1 MRGRSVYLQK
11 STGRWRI
18 DFYHQGRRVH
28 SYAKNL
34 DGSLSRTRGE
44 AEQAAFRLREA
55 LVNPGSFGATSNSA
69 IETSV
74 PQVSVAPMHQH
85 ASAANSYTLGEAVL
99 SYAAASSGLRSWPSI
114 QGYLSTIN
122 LFFGQEFLVNDLD
135 EVKLAE
141 FREWLQ
147 SAPILNYRGG
157 PTTPQKSKRPEDQLY
172 SVRTAK
178 ESDVDAKSAATPQR
192 SETTVRKYLKAL
204 RSVLLMAHRKI
215 DPNDPLGRPHLR
227 AMPAF
232 KNLRDPQGTPRPFP
246 AERLSD
252 VLAHL
257 PAHAQAVVLGAV
269 FTGWRRGQVCA
280 SQVSWLDDE
289 RQALRHDSHNKGKRE
304 GWTPLSP
311 EGYVFFCALR
321 EQAQAIGSKHFI
333 NYREPKS
340 GRWRSIKTI
349 ERSWL
354 RALEAVGLAGQ
365 FRFHDLKAMVLSK
378 MAAARVDPRTL
389 QSIGQHA
396 DIETTM
402 RHYIFTQ
409 FDAARDAQTLVS
421 KELADAGLDL
431 NFAVKKAT
439 EEAKSQ
445 EIKPAKSHT
454 KSHKPSAA
462 RVVVKP
468 SKLSKSLKVMAR
480 PARLERATFSF
491 GG

>member
-34 DGSLSRTRGE
+34 DGSLSRTRVE
-44 AEQAAFRLREA
+44 AEQAAFRMRET
-55 LVNPGSFGATSNSA
+55 LINPNSVAVPSGSA
-69 IETSV
+69 IDVAS
-74 PQVSVAPMHQH
+74 PQVSVAQMQPH
-85 ASAANSYTLGEAVL
+85 ASASVSYTIGEAVL
-99 SYAAASSGLRSWPSI
+99 SYAAASSSLKSWPSI

-122 LFFGQEFLVNDLD
+122 LFFGQELRLNDID
-135 EVKLAE
+135 EVKIAE
-141 FREWLQ
+141 FRDWLQ
-147 SAPILNYRGG
+147 QAPILNYRGG
-157 PTTPQKSKRPEDQLY
+157 PTTPQNSMRSEEQLY
-172 SVRTAK
+172 AVRSAK
-178 ESDVDAKSAATPQR
+178 RAGPANEATSEARR

-204 RSVLLMAHRKI
+204 RSVLLMAHRKVNPS
-215 DPNDPLGRPHLR
+215 DPMGRPYLR

-232 KNLRDPQGTPRPFP
+232 KNLRDPAGTPRPFP
-246 AERLSD
+246 AEKLPA
-252 VLAHL
+252 VLAQL
-257 PAHAQAVVLGAV
+257 PPHAKAVVLGAV

-280 SQVSWLDDE
+280 SQTSWLDDE
-289 RQALRHDSHNKGKRE
+289 RRALRHDSHNKGKRE

-311 EGYVFFCALR
+311 EGYAFFCALR
-321 EQAQAIGSKHFI
+321 EQAQTIGSKHFI

-365 FRFHDLKAMVLSK
+365 FRFHDLKAMVLST
-378 MAAARVDPRTL
+378 MASARVDPGIL
-389 QSIGQHA
+389 QAIGQHA

-402 RHYIFTQ
+402 RHYVFTRL
-409 FDAARDAQTLVS
+409 DASRDAQALVT
-421 KELADAGLDL
+421 KKLADAGFDL
-431 NFAVKKAT
+431 NAAVKNAT
-439 EEAKSQ
+439 DAVALLKE
-445 EIKPAKSHT
+445 KPTKSHT
-454 KSHKPSAA
+454 KSHKPSAG

-468 SKLSKSLKVMAR
+468 SKPSKSLKVMAR

>member
-157 PTTPQKSKRPEDQLY
+157 PTTPQKSKRPEEQLY
-172 SVRTAK
+172 SVRSAK
-178 ESDVDAKSAATPQR
+178 ETNVDAESAATAQR

-215 DPNDPLGRPHLR
+215 DPNDPVGRPYLR

-252 VLAHL
+252 VLTHL

-280 SQVSWLDDE
+280 SQIAWLDDE
-289 RQALRHDSHNKGKRE
+289 RRALRHDSKNKGQRE

-311 EGYVFFCALR
+311 EGYAFFCALR
-321 EQAQAIGSKHFI
+321 KQAQAIGSKHFI

-354 RALEAVGLAGQ
+354 RALETVGLAGQ
-365 FRFHDLKAMVLSK
+365 FRFHDLKAMVLST
-378 MAAARVDPRTL
+378 MASARVDPRTL
-389 QSIGQHA
+389 QSIGQHS

-402 RHYIFTQ
+402 KHYVFTQ
-409 FDAARDAQTLVS
+409 LDAGREAQTLVNS
-421 KELADAGLDL
+421 KLAEAGFDL
-431 NFAVKKAT
+431 HAASRLAT
-439 EEAKSQ
+439 EAAESELK
-445 EIKPAKSHT
+445 KPAKSHT
-454 KSHKPSAA
+454 KSHKSTAKRVAVQPS
-462 RVVVKP
+462 KP
-468 SKLSKSLKVMAR
+468 SKLLKKMAR